1 MTMGAAREPQTD
13 TGGGDEFALFAE
25 LYPQLRR
32 FAAVVADI
40 DMEPDDLVQ
49 DALAATLKRHRLG
62 EIQRPAAYLKQAIV
76 HAVTNHRRRAARFRR
91 LVPLLGSADN
101 AADNYPSDL
110 AVLDVLAPTD
120 RAIIFLSDVEGL
132 TGAAIGEELGMTS
145 GAVRKRISR
154 SRRQLRL
161 ALGGDLELTAI
172 PEERP

>member
-1 MTMGAAREPQTD
+1 MGAVHQKQPASQ
-13 TGGGDEFALFAE
+13 GGEFDIFAE

-32 FAAVVADI
+32 FAAVVADT

-49 DALAATLKRHRLG
+49 DALAATLKRHPLT

-76 HAVTNHRRRAARFRR
+76 HAVTNHRRRAARLRR
-91 LVPLLGSADN
+91 LIPLLGSADT
-101 AADNYPSDL
+101 AADHYPSDL
-110 AVLDVLAPTD
+110 AVLDTLDPTD

-132 TGAAIGEELGMTS
+132 SGVAIGEELGMTP

-161 ALGGDLELTAI
+161 ALGVEADLTTVA
-172 PEERP
+172 EERP